1 MTKMERLKRL
11 NGFVKIDSIEYLP
24 GGPVVTGVN
33 KFDAIEMLHG
43 CTEKQLSD
51 FTQSK
56 FGFGIH
62 FPDAATVDA
71 INADTYAITER
82 YAERLKRAGVDAH
95 SAWSEALGMTQRMTF
110 SKPWFCWTPVPQFAV
125 YNIF

>member
-1 MTKMERLKRL
+1 MGNLARLK
-11 NGFVKIDSIEYLP
+11 GFVTIDSFDYSSE
-24 GGPVVTGVN
+24 GPMVTGIN
-33 KFDAIEMLHG
+33 KFNTMEMLRG
-43 CTEKQLSD
+43 CTAKQLSD
-51 FTQSK
+51 FAQSK

-62 FPDAATVDA
+62 FPDDATVDA
-71 INADTYAITER
+71 INADTYAITDR